1 MKPKKLWPLV
11 FVLACNAGVNA
22 QTNLALLVSQPGDYV
37 GDGQTHITTNLPD
50 TAISGTPNELS
61 FWVFDY
67 SIYFSGPDKTPLSV
81 GTYTNAAKWP
91 VNGAQ
96 PGLNI
101 YGNGRSCSA
110 LCGEFR
116 IFELHTNLDGKVDRF
131 WATFAQICGCSG
143 TSMTGEIRYHS
154 QLAPAAPVPRT
165 LRVPDDF
172 ATIQAALNDASLL
185 TTDTILVGP
194 GTYKESIEF
203 AGKNARLLS
212 TGGPSLTFIAPPSRS
227 TAVKFRKGET
237 PDALLCGFTL
247 TNCDSGIEIN
257 GASPT
262 ITSNVFVEY
271 FTGISGDG
279 GSPAILYNQFIG
291 FAGFG
296 IFLRYAANPVI
307 CGNTILSNVVYG
319 VGISDTSYATICNN
333 VFRGNYIAVYIYGD
347 SGANIIQNQIVQNS
361 EGVNAG
367 VSRGLWL
374 INNTIAFNECVG
386 LNIAGSYIQI
396 ANNII
401 VGEPTLNLVGLDYRS
416 QVQVIA
422 NDIYSP
428 TGNLGNPDVAR
439 LIGVNGNI
447 SADPQFVC
455 FQNGNFRLKPGSPC
469 IDAGSNDPVARF
481 LDTDLEGK
489 PRFVNGQTNGFGI
502 VDMGALEF
510 DVTQPV
516 PPVCLYLDCPS
527 NIVIHVPAGQD
538 SATITFPQPNAPL
551 DALVTFSPLSGTTF
565 LLGTNFASCTATLA
579 GNTQTCV
586 FTVVVLAAPPND
598 EFENAEAI
606 SSLPYET
613 TVDLAA
619 ATRAAIDTDC
629 WDAGPTVW
637 YKFKSKKDQEI
648 IITGTVVDEGSSPV
662 MEVFTQDRKALRQV
676 WCGLDF
682 FQFKA
687 LAGHTYYIMLAA
699 LDPEFPGKARLTV
712 SSQPLLRVRATLA
725 STALIDSKT
734 GAINFSGVIT
744 STRQAVVGVQG
755 TVWLG
760 PGSSRPLG
768 RFWTS
773 MMCQKGITRWN
784 ASCLTSFPPSNPTL
798 RVSISYFSGDY
809 YLPISGRL
817 DQSVLVIPQAPGRQ

>member
-1 MKPKKLWPLV
+1 MKAKKLWPLA
-11 FVLACNAGVNA
+11 FVLACHASINA
-22 QTNLALLVSQPGDYV
+22 QTNLALLVSQPGDYI
-37 GDGQTHITTNLPD
+37 GDGQTYITTNLPD
-50 TAISGTPNELS
+50 GTISGTPIELS

-67 SIYFSGPDKTPLSV
+67 LIYFSGPDRTPMGI
-81 GTYTNAAKWP
+81 GTYTNAARAP
-91 VNGAQ
+91 GNGAQ
-96 PGLNI
+96 PGLSI
-101 YGNGRSCSA
+101 FGNGRGCNVV
-110 LCGEFR
+110 CGEFQ
-116 IFELHTNLDGKVDRF
+116 IFEIHTNANGNVDRF
-131 WATFAQICGCSG
+131 WATFTQICECSG
-143 TSMTGEIRYHS
+143 ASLTGEIRYHS

-165 LRVPDDF
+165 LRVPGDF

-194 GTYKESIEF
+194 GAYNESIDF
-203 AGKNARLLS
+203 AGKNARLIS
-212 TGGPSLTFIAPPSRS
+212 TDGPSLTFIAPPSRS

-247 TNCDSGIEIN
+247 TNCDSAIEIN

-262 ITSNVFVEY
+262 ITSNVFVDY

-279 GSPAILYNQFIG
+279 GSPMLLYNQFIG

-333 VFRGNYIAVYIYGD
+333 VFRGNYIALYIYGD
-347 SGANIIQNQIVQNS
+347 SGANIIQNLIVQNS

-374 INNTIAFNECVG
+374 INNTIAFNECAG
-386 LNIAGSYIQI
+386 LNIAGSPIQI

-401 VGEPTLNLVGLDYRS
+401 VGDPTRNLVGFDYRN
-416 QVQVIA
+416 QVQVLA

-428 TGNLGNPDVAR
+428 TGNLGNSDVAR

-481 LDTDLEGK
+481 LDYDLEGK

-502 VDMGALEF
+502 VDIGALEF
-510 DVTQPV
+510 NVTQPV

-527 NIVIHVPAGQD
+527 NIVVHVPAGQD

-551 DALVTFSPLSGTTF
+551 DATVTCSPPSGTTF
-565 LLGTNFASCTATLA
+565 LLGTNFVNCTAALA

-586 FTVVVLAAPPND
+586 FTVVVLAEPPND
-598 EFENAEAI
+598 EFENAETI

-619 ATRAAIDTDC
+619 ATRAVTDTDC
-629 WDAGPTVW
+629 WDGGPTVW

-648 IITGTVVDEGSSPV
+648 TLSGTVVDEGSTPV
-662 MEVFTQDRKALRQV
+662 LEVFTQDRKALRQV

-712 SSQPLLRVRATLA
+712 SSQPLLRVRASLA

-734 GAINFSGVIT
+734 GAIEFSGAIT
-744 STRQAVVGVQG
+744 STRQAVVGMQG

-760 PGSSRPLG
+760 FGPSRKLG
-768 RFWTS
+768 TFWIS
-773 MMCQKGITRWN
+773 MTCQKGITRWH
-784 ASCLTSFPPSNPTL
+784 ASCLTSLALSNPRA
-798 RVSISYFSGDY
+798 RVSVTYYSGDY
-809 YLPISGRL
+809 YLPISGHL
-817 DQSVLVIPQAPGRQ
+817 DQSVLVLPQGPRQR